1 MSDVSFTPLHFCLQ
15 KIPIYINVVMIDD
28 DVNQTFEVCDK
39 EIMNNNKIIKVLLEA
54 FTGTIK

>member
-1 MSDVSFTPLHFCLQ
+1 
-15 KIPIYINVVMIDD
+15 MIDD
-28 DVNQTFEVCDK
+28 DVKQTFEVCDK